1 MAAGAATAAAR
12 GTTAGGTGTAPT
24 GAVVTG
30 VGVVA
35 PNGIG
40 TAEYW
45 AATLA
50 GASGI
55 GVIQRFDAR
64 AYPVRVG
71 GEVLDFDADAL
82 LSQRMLPQTDR
93 MTRYA
98 LAAADWALADAGL
111 VPGNLS
117 TGAPGASGPGPGP
130 GPGAGGLGEYD
141 LGVLTAGACG
151 GFEFGQRE
159 LQKLW
164 GTGPERVS
172 TYQSFAWF
180 YAVNTGQVSI
190 RHGLRGHSSVFVSE
204 QAGALD
210 AAAHTAHLLRT
221 GTLGAALTG
230 GFDAPLCPWGL
241 AVQLPTGLLSTSP
254 DPERAYLPFD
264 TDAAGYAAGEGG
276 ALLVVEREDTALRRK
291 AAGIYGRIAGHAS
304 TFDPRP
310 GSGRPPA
317 LAAAITG
324 ALREARLDPADVD
337 VVFADALG
345 VPAADRAEAE
355 ALVRVFGPEAV
366 PVTAPKTLTGRLY
379 AGGAAL
385 DVATALLSIRD
396 SVIPP
401 TAGTRS
407 PAPGLGIDLVLGG
420 PRETP
425 VRHALVVARGA
436 GGFNSALVLSRY
448 G

>member
-1 MAAGAATAAAR
+1 MTVTDGAVTAGAAAGAGA
-12 GTTAGGTGTAPT
+12 T

-35 PNGIG
+35 PNGTG
-40 TAEYW
+40 TAEFW
-45 AATLA
+45 AATL
-50 GASGI
+50 GGKSGI
-55 GVIQRFDAR
+55 GVIERFDAG
-64 AYPVRVG
+64 AYPVHVG

-82 LSQRMLPQTDR
+82 LSKRLMPQTDR

-111 VPGNLS
+111 VP
-117 TGAPGASGPGPGP
+117 AD
-130 GPGAGGLGEYD
+130 LGEYD

-180 YAVNTGQVSI
+180 YAVNTGQISI

-210 AAAHTAHLLRT
+210 AAADTAHLLRT
-221 GTLGAALTG
+221 GTLSAALTG

-241 AVQLPTGLLSTSP
+241 VVQLPSGLLSTSR

-264 TDAAGYAAGEGG
+264 ADATGYVAGEGG
-276 ALLVVEREDTALRRK
+276 AILVVEREDTALRRN

-317 LAAAITG
+317 LAGAIRG
-324 ALREARLDPADVD
+324 ALHEAGMNAADID

-345 VPAADRAEAE
+345 VPDRDRAEAE
-355 ALVRVFGPEAV
+355 ALVQVFGPAAV
-366 PVTAPKTLTGRLY
+366 PVTAPKTMTGRLY

-385 DVATALLSIRD
+385 DVACALLSLRD

-401 TAGTRS
+401 TTGTRS
-407 PAPGLGIDLVLGG
+407 PAAGLGVDLVLGG
-420 PRETP
+420 PRETT
-425 VRHALVVARGA
+425 VRNALVVARGA
-436 GGFNSALVLSRY
+436 GGFNSAMVLSRY

>member
-1 MAAGAATAAAR
+1 MAPGAATAAA
-12 GTTAGGTGTAPT
+12 GETATGGTGTAPP

-82 LSQRMLPQTDR
+82 LSQRMLKQTDR

-111 VPGNLS
+111 VPGD
-117 TGAPGASGPGPGP
+117 PGPSGPG
-130 GPGAGGLGEYD
+130 AAGLGKYD

-164 GTGPERVS
+164 AIGPERVS

-210 AAAHTAHLLRT
+210 AAAHTARLLRT

-241 AVQLPTGLLSTSP
+241 AAQLHTGLLSTSAE
-254 DPERAYLPFD
+254 PERAYLPFD

-276 ALLVVEREDTALRRK
+276 ALLVVEREDTALRRN

-355 ALVRVFGPEAV
+355 ALVRVFGPAAV

-407 PAPGLGIDLVLGG
+407 PAAGLGLDLVLDG

>member
-1 MAAGAATAAAR
+1 MTVAAGA
-12 GTTAGGTGTAPT
+12 GN

-35 PNGIG
+35 PNGVG
-40 TAEYW
+40 TAEFW

-50 GASGI
+50 GKSGI
-55 GVIQRFDAR
+55 GLIQRFDTS
-64 AYPVRVG
+64 AYPVCVG
-71 GEVLDFDADAL
+71 GEVLDFDADAH
-82 LSQRMLPQTDR
+82 LSPRLLPQTDR

-111 VPGNLS
+111 
-117 TGAPGASGPGPGP
+117 APAD
-130 GPGAGGLGEYD
+130 LGEYD

-164 GTGPERVS
+164 GIGPERVS

-180 YAVNTGQVSI
+180 YAVNTGQISI

-204 QAGALD
+204 QSGALD

-221 GTLGAALTG
+221 GTFRAALTG

-241 AVQLPTGLLSTSP
+241 INLLPGGQLSTIP

-264 TDAAGYAAGEGG
+264 PDAAGYVAGEGG
-276 ALLVVEREDTALRRK
+276 AILVAEREDTALRRN
-291 AAGIYGRIAGHAS
+291 ATGIYGRIAGHAA
-304 TFDPRP
+304 TFDPHP

-317 LAAAITG
+317 LAGAIRG
-324 ALREARLDPADVD
+324 ALREARTNAADID

-345 VPAADRAEAE
+345 VPARDRAEAE
-355 ALVRVFGPEAV
+355 ALVQVFGPSAV
-366 PVTAPKTLTGRLY
+366 PVTAPKTLTGRLF

-385 DVATALLSIRD
+385 DVATALLSIRE

-401 TAGTRS
+401 TAGTCS
-407 PAPGLGIDLVLGG
+407 LDPGLGIDLVLDG
-420 PRETP
+420 PRETT
-425 VRHALVVARGA
+425 VRNALVVARGA
-436 GGFNSALVLSRY
+436 GGFNSAMVLSRH

>member
-1 MAAGAATAAAR
+1 MTV
-12 GTTAGGTGTAPT
+12 TAGPAVEGADSARTGPA

-40 TAEYW
+40 TAEFW

-50 GASGI
+50 ARSGI
-55 GVIQRFDAR
+55 GLLQRFDAS
-64 AYPVRVG
+64 AYPVCVG
-71 GEVLDFDADAL
+71 GEVLDFDDAAL
-82 LSQRMLPQTDR
+82 LSQRLLPQTDR

-111 VPGNLS
+111 DP
-117 TGAPGASGPGPGP
+117 A
-130 GPGAGGLGEYD
+130 GLGEYD

-172 TYQSFAWF
+172 SYQSFAWF
-180 YAVNTGQVSI
+180 YAVNTGQISI
-190 RHGLRGHSSVFVSE
+190 RHGLRGHTSVFVSE

-210 AAAHTAHLLRT
+210 AAADTARLLRT
-221 GTLGAALTG
+221 GTLRAALTG

-241 AVQLPTGLLSTSP
+241 VVQLPGGLLSTSR

-264 TDAAGYAAGEGG
+264 ADAAGYAAGEGG
-276 ALLVVEREDTALRRK
+276 ALLVVEREDTALRRN

-317 LAAAITG
+317 LAGAIRG
-324 ALREARLDPADVD
+324 ALREARTDPADID

-345 VPAADRAEAE
+345 VPDRDREEAAALAE
-355 ALVRVFGPEAV
+355 VFGPAAV

-385 DVATALLSIRD
+385 DMATALLSMRD

-401 TAGTRS
+401 TAGTRT
-407 PAPGLGIDLVLGG
+407 PAPGPGIDLVLGE

-425 VRHALVVARGA
+425 VRNALVVARGA
-436 GGFNSALVLSRY
+436 GGFNSAIVLSRHVRSPHHRAVTRPA
-448 G
+448 

>member
-1 MAAGAATAAAR
+1 VTVTEGAGV
-12 GTTAGGTGTAPT
+12 T

-40 TAEYW
+40 TADFW

-50 GASGI
+50 GKSGI
-55 GVIQRFDAR
+55 GAIQRFDAR
-64 AYPVRVG
+64 AYPVCVG
-71 GEVLDFDADAL
+71 GEVLDFDDDVL
-82 LSQRMLPQTDR
+82 LSRRLLPQTDR

-98 LAAADWALADAGL
+98 LAAADWALTDAGL
-111 VPGNLS
+111 DP
-117 TGAPGASGPGPGP
+117 A
-130 GPGAGGLGEYD
+130 GLGEYD

-172 TYQSFAWF
+172 SYQSFAWF
-180 YAVNTGQVSI
+180 YAVNTGQISI
-190 RHGLRGHSSVFVSE
+190 RHGMRGHSSVFVSE

-210 AAAHTAHLLRT
+210 AAADTARLLRA
-221 GTLGAALTG
+221 GTLSAALTG

-241 AVQLPTGLLSTSP
+241 VVQLPRGLLSTSR

-264 TDAAGYAAGEGG
+264 AGAAGYAAGEGG
-276 ALLVVEREDTALRRK
+276 ALLVVEREDAALRRDV
-291 AAGIYGRIAGHAS
+291 AGIYGRIAGHAS

-317 LAAAITG
+317 LAGAIRG
-324 ALREARLDPADVD
+324 ALREARMNPADID

-345 VPAADRAEAE
+345 VPAQDRAEAA
-355 ALVRVFGPEAV
+355 ALAQVFGPSAV

-407 PAPGLGIDLVLGG
+407 PAPGLGIDLVLDG
-420 PRETP
+420 PRETT
-425 VRHALVVARGA
+425 VRNVLVVARGA
-436 GGFNSALVLSRY
+436 GGFNSAMVLSRY

>member
-1 MAAGAATAAAR
+1 MTATAGAATTAA
-12 GTTAGGTGTAPT
+12 GQTTTRETRTAPT
-24 GAVVTG
+24 SALVTG
-30 VGVVA
+30 IGIVA
-35 PNGIG
+35 PNGTG
-40 TAEYW
+40 TDDYW
-45 AATLA
+45 TATLTST
-50 GASGI
+50 SGI
-55 GVIQRFDAR
+55 GPIQRFDTR
-64 AYPVRVG
+64 PYPVHIG
-71 GEVLDFDADAL
+71 GEVTHFDADAL
-82 LSQRMLPQTDR
+82 LPQRILPQTDR

-111 VPGNLS
+111 TPGNPGPS
-117 TGAPGASGPGPGP
+117 DPGA
-130 GPGAGGLGEYD
+130 AGLGEYD

-180 YAVNTGQVSI
+180 YAVNTGQISI

-210 AAAHTAHLLRT
+210 AAAQTARLLRT

-241 AVQLPTGLLSTSP
+241 AVQLPTGLLSTATE
-254 DPERAYLPFD
+254 PERAYLPFD
-264 TDAAGYAAGEGG
+264 TDAAGYAVGEGG
-276 ALLVVEREDTALRRK
+276 ALLVVEREDTALRRN

-324 ALREARLDPADVD
+324 ALDEARLDPADVD

-345 VPAADRAEAE
+345 VPTADRAEAE
-355 ALVRVFGPEAV
+355 ALVRVFGPSAV

-407 PAPGLGIDLVLGG
+407 PAPGLGIDLVLDG
-420 PRETP
+420 PRETA

>member
-1 MAAGAATAAAR
+1 MTVAAGIAVT
-12 GTTAGGTGTAPT
+12 GAGGTGGAAT

-55 GVIQRFDAR
+55 GLLQRFDAR
-64 AYPVRVG
+64 AYPVHVG
-71 GEVLDFDADAL
+71 GEVLAFDADAL
-82 LSQRMLPQTDR
+82 LSQRLLPQTDR

-111 VPGNLS
+111 ADL
-117 TGAPGASGPGPGP
+117 GAS
-130 GPGAGGLGEYD
+130 GLGEYD

-180 YAVNTGQVSI
+180 YAVNTGQISI

-210 AAAHTAHLLRT
+210 AAAHTARLLRT
-221 GTLGAALTG
+221 GTLRAALTG

-241 AVQLPTGLLSTSP
+241 VVQLPTGLLSTCP

-264 TDAAGYAAGEGG
+264 ADAAGYAAGEGG
-276 ALLVVEREDTALRRK
+276 ALLVVEREDTALRRN
-291 AAGIYGRIAGHAS
+291 AARIYGRIAGHAS

-317 LAAAITG
+317 LAAAIRG
-324 ALREARLDPADVD
+324 ALDEARLDPADVD

-355 ALVRVFGPEAV
+355 ALVRVFGPSAV

-407 PAPGLGIDLVLGG
+407 PASGLGIDLVRGA
-420 PRETP
+420 PRETA
-425 VRHALVVARGA
+425 VRNALVVARGA
-436 GGFNSALVLSRY
+436 GGFNSAMILSRY